1 MNKLNQMGKTSFK
14 SLEQI
19 SSYISDKISQLN
31 NGQLNTSE
39 IEDLTVNAQ
48 ELYERL
54 IVIRHKSYE
63 TFGESN
69 ATIIEAVA
77 EPEINKEI
85 VKVEELIQNSE
96 EEQSVE
102 EILGE
107 ISPMMSFD
115 FSEPVPEV
123 IVDTPVVVENPI
135 VIENNIEQEVIVPE
149 SVLPKN
155 ESLNALSDSISSTT
169 SSLNDSY
176 KSTSSLADILTKSKI
191 NDLKSVI
198 GINEKFSFITD
209 LFAGSNENYNEAINN
224 LNTCNSSVEAKKI
237 FNDLANIHSWDID
250 SKTVTSFI
258 ELLDRR
264 Y

>member
-1 MNKLNQMGKTSFK
+1 VDKLNQMGKTSFK

-19 SSYISDKISQLN
+19 SSYISEKINQLN

-69 ATIIEAVA
+69 STV
-77 EPEINKEI
+77 
-85 VKVEELIQNSE
+85 VEEKPEVIQEVIEKPIQISE
-96 EEQSVE
+96 EPEQSVE

-115 FSEPVPEV
+115 FSEPISETKSEV
-123 IVDTPVVVENPI
+123 INPIIETVVEEEDIESELMNSASSEPK
-135 VIENNIEQEVIVPE
+135 IEN
-149 SVLPKN
+149 SS
-155 ESLNALSDSISSTT
+155 SLNDSMSNNT

-176 KSTSSLADILTKSKI
+176 KSSGSLADRLTNSKI
-191 NDLKSVI
+191 SDLKSAI
-198 GINEKFSFITD
+198 GINEKFAFITE
-209 LFAGSNENYNEAINN
+209 LFGGSNEIYNESIHN
-224 LNTCNSSVEAKKI
+224 LNSCNDATEAQ
-237 FNDLANIHSWDID
+237 NILNELSNSNNWNLD
-250 SKTVTSFI
+250 SKTVASFI

>member
-19 SSYISDKISQLN
+19 SSYISDKINQLN

-54 IVIRHKSYE
+54 VVIRHKSYE

-69 ATIIEAVA
+69 SEVINEQPEVIQEVIK
-77 EPEINKEI
+77 EPVQI
-85 VKVEELIQNSE
+85 VEEP
-96 EEQSVE
+96 EQSVE
-102 EILGE
+102 ELLEE

-115 FSEPVPEV
+115 FSEPISETAPESIDPV
-123 IVDTPVVVENPI
+123 IDTVVEEKS
-135 VIENNIEQEVIVPE
+135 VE
-149 SVLPKN
+149 S
-155 ESLNALSDSISSTT
+155 ESISSVSTSPKFESSSSLNDSMSGT

-176 KSTSSLADILTKSKI
+176 KSVGSLADRLTSSKI
-191 NDLKSVI
+191 SDLKSAI
-198 GINEKFSFITD
+198 GINEKFAFITE
-209 LFAGSNENYNEAINN
+209 LFGGSNEGYNEAINN
-224 LNTCNSSVEAKKI
+224 LNNCTDGNEAQNI
-237 FNDLANIHSWDID
+237 LNELSISNNWDLD
-250 SKTVTSFI
+250 SKTVASFI